1 MRPVRTSTAGAR
13 LGVPAVVPS
22 PSSTLG
28 VRDIQP
34 GQCEGA
40 RAFESGVEPGH
51 RFVGRLQPS
60 RRAIHARDGRADPGR
75 IGLER
80 EPEAAS
86 HELAAGAGHRH
97 PIDSSDSSAGPPCG
111 RSPP

>member
-1 MRPVRTSTAGAR
+1 MRPVRTSTGGAR

-40 RAFESGVEPGH
+40 RAFESGVEPIYNYH
-51 RFVGRLQPS
+51 RPHGAFRGKTPYEALRERLQ
-60 RRAIHARDGRADPGR
+60 
-75 IGLER
+75 
-80 EPEAAS
+80 
-86 HELAAGAGHRH
+86 
-97 PIDSSDSSAGPPCG
+97 
-111 RSPP
+111 